1 MQGYKATIESVENE
15 RNKERRDEVHKYGT
29 SLTENKET
37 AEQANDDEQSK
48 ANENGRTKISAG
60 IEMEDEQNKGNMKY
74 EEGKLNA
81 EGQKQVY
88 EGKTKRN
95 DPGNEERHKVKNESE
110 RSDGT
115 ENGEGSKEN
124 KANQEEKGAVEENH
138 AIDKRQ
144 RQDVERHQAE
154 GETKSHETGNK
165 KRIAKTRKKLKYQRR
180 SRPLLEIT

>member
-1 MQGYKATIESVENE
+1 MQGYKTTKESVENE
-15 RNKERRDEVHKYGT
+15 RNKERRDEVHRYGT

-48 ANENGRTKISAG
+48 ANENGRTRIS
-60 IEMEDEQNKGNMKY
+60 ELEDEKNKGNMKY

-115 ENGEGSKEN
+115 ENGKGSKEN

-144 RQDVERHQAE
+144 RQDAERPQAE
-154 GETKSHETGNK
+154 GETKSDETGNK
-165 KRIAKTRKKLKYQRR
+165 KR
-180 SRPLLEIT
+180 